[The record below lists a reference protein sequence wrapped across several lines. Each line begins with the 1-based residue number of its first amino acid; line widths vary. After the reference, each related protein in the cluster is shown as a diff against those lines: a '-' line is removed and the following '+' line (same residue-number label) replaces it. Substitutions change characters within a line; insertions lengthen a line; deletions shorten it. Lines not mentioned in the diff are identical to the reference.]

1 MLRQIELCDSDHLY
15 ILGDVIDR
23 GPDSI
28 SILEDI
34 MRRKNVTMLLGNHEH
49 MMLDA
54 IFHPEDDMLSF
65 RWESNGAYPTY
76 QSFCSLAKKNRKPC
90 LTSCLV
96 FSLRLSSAATG
107 NPIAWFT
114 LPLPICLQ
122 NSITGIGMKQRS
134 ASGTGFGKKIPYQL
148 TRRSFSAH
156 THISIF
162 PWPAGFHMEQSEPY

>member
-76 QSFCSLAKKNRKPC
+76 QSFCSLAKEKQEAM
-90 LTSCLV
+90 LDFLSGLSLETVISCNGQPYRLV
-96 FSLRLSSAATG
+96 HAAPAYMFAEF
-107 NPIAWFT
+107 NPVSYTHLT
-114 LPLPICLQ
+114 LP
-122 NSITGIGMKQRS
+122 T
-134 ASGTGFGKKIPYQL
+134 TPYV
-148 TRRSFSAH
+148 
-156 THISIF
+156 
-162 PWPAGFHMEQSEPY
+162 